1 MIDEALAAAN
11 SLHDPFS
18 LALTLYFT
26 SAAAQ
31 MLGQVPLATR
41 NSERSLQIAREHD
54 LAQPIAWSMGVA
66 GWCTA
71 ENGDPDRGIALVTHA
86 VERMQSIQSR
96 HFLCYLLGLLADA
109 HLKAGH
115 DAQAMKVV
123 EEGLALAEATGEHFY
138 SAELHRLRG
147 ELLARP
153 PRALQSDAYDAF
165 CAAITLAKKQGA
177 KVLEHKAS
185 ESLHRWRG

>member
-1 MIDEALAAAN
+1 
-11 SLHDPFS
+11 
-18 LALTLYFT
+18 
-26 SAAAQ
+26 
-31 MLGQVPLATR
+31 MLGDVPLATT

-54 LAQPIAWSMGVA
+54 LAQPMAWSMGVA

-71 ENGDPDRGIALVTHA
+71 ENGDPDRGIALVMQA
-86 VERMQSIQSR
+86 VRSMQSIQSR

-109 HLKAGH
+109 QLKVSHNAQALKA
-115 DAQAMKVV
+115 V
-123 EEGLALAEATGEHFY
+123 EEGMALAEATGEHFY

-153 PRALQSDAYDAF
+153 PRALRNEAHDSF
-165 CAAITLAKKQGA
+165 RVAITLAKRQGA

-185 ESLHRWRG
+185 QSLHRWRR

>member
-1 MIDEALAAAN
+1 MLG
-11 SLHDPFS
+11 HVS
-18 LALTLYFT
+18 LATT
-26 SAAAQ
+26 
-31 MLGQVPLATR
+31 

-54 LAQPIAWSMGVA
+54 LVQPMAWSMGVA

-71 ENGDPDRGIALVTHA
+71 ENGDPDGGIALVMQA
-86 VERMQSIQSR
+86 VGRMQSIQSR

-115 DAQAMKVV
+115 DAQALKAV

-153 PRALQSDAYDAF
+153 PHALQRQAQDSF
-165 CAAITLAKKQGA
+165 RLAIALAKRQGA
-177 KVLEHKAS
+177 KTLAHKAS